1 MGFTTY
7 TCERCG
13 ESYKSDYVK
22 ATGHKSSDWIID
34 KEPTT
39 NSEGSKHKECLSC
52 GEKLETATIEKL
64 YLTATT
70 DSKGEAVVGGYLV
83 IVTDTDTQKPYL

>member
-1 MGFTTY
+1 MFSTIY

-22 ATGHKSSDWIID
+22 ATGHKESGWIVD

-39 NSEGSKHKECLSC
+39 EQDIVVAAAHAAILGHTLAGAGGIRHRGSL
-52 GEKLETATIEKL
+52 IE
-64 YLTATT
+64 AMPQRVSVIG
-70 DSKGEAVVGGYLV
+70 DKGAAAALAV
-83 IVTDTDTQKPYL
+83 